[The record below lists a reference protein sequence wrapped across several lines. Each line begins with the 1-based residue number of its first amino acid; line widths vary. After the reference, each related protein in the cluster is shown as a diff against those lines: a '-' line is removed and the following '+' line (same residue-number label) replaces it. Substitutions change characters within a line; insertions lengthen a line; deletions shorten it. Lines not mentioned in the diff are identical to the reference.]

1 MSFAFAKGHLSFAG
15 LFCRL
20 CILLRAKLL
29 PSLFTIRM
37 DPENLES
44 PQVLVAMMMLQSLLS
59 HHHQNR
65 LVCPGF
71 FVEQFVS
78 CWDHP

>member
-1 MSFAFAKGHLSFAG
+1 
-15 LFCRL
+15 
-20 CILLRAKLL
+20 
-29 PSLFTIRM
+29 M

-44 PQVLVAMMMLQSLLS
+44 PQVLVAMMMLQSSLS